1 MFMYL
6 PKKQNKKYDFIKKK
20 YKYSQIIYINIKMD
34 KIPFV
39 NLSIAKN
46 GYIKV
51 GDTKLYEEDFNKIIE
66 TKELQTNDSDSQEIN
81 SQSTSIGPPGPPGE
95 KGERGEQG
103 EQGEQGKQG
112 EPGSVGPAGPTTNFD
127 ISRVK
132 IQNMDFFAYIEL
144 LESRITSL
152 ECKIKE

>member
-6 PKKQNKKYDFIKKK
+6 PKKQNKKYHFINKK

-46 GYIKV
+46 GYIKL

-103 EQGEQGKQG
+103 E
-112 EPGSVGPAGPTTNFD
+112 PGTVGPTGPAGPATNFD

-144 LESRITSL
+144 LEARITSL

>member
-1 MFMYL
+1 
-6 PKKQNKKYDFIKKK
+6 
-20 YKYSQIIYINIKMD
+20 MD

-46 GYIKV
+46 GYIKL

-103 EQGEQGKQG
+103 E
-112 EPGSVGPAGPTTNFD
+112 PGTVGPTGPAGPATNFD

-144 LESRITSL
+144 LEARITSL

>member
-1 MFMYL
+1 
-6 PKKQNKKYDFIKKK
+6 
-20 YKYSQIIYINIKMD
+20 MD

-46 GYIKV
+46 GYIKL

-103 EQGEQGKQG
+103 E
-112 EPGSVGPAGPTTNFD
+112 PGTVGPTGPAGPATYFD

-144 LESRITSL
+144 LEARITSL

>member
-1 MFMYL
+1 MYL
-6 PKKQNKKYDFIKKK
+6 PKKQNKKYHFINKK

-46 GYIKV
+46 GYIKL

-103 EQGEQGKQG
+103 E
-112 EPGSVGPAGPTTNFD
+112 PGTVGPTGPAGPATNFD

-144 LESRITSL
+144 LEARITSL

>member
-6 PKKQNKKYDFIKKK
+6 PKKQNKKYHFINKK

-103 EQGEQGKQG
+103 EQGKQG

-144 LESRITSL
+144 LEARITSL
-152 ECKIKE
+152 EYKIKE